1 MRKWTRRQTPLI
13 NHISHITIL
22 IFVWI
27 YYLTCMLSIQI
38 ILWYIL
44 SLYIYNPL
52 ACQALSA
59 ALASGVRRRSLV
71 HMTPLVAGPGK
82 RPLRKS
88 PETVASTASPAT
100 TTSPDP
106 KRLMTESSSSEK
118 ASGCGPPPVRDD
130 VVPTQLFGADGPSP
144 GECLQGC
151 HIYI

>member
-1 MRKWTRRQTPLI
+1 M
-13 NHISHITIL
+13 
-22 IFVWI
+22 
-27 YYLTCMLSIQI
+27 
-38 ILWYIL
+38 
-44 SLYIYNPL
+44 

-130 VVPTQLFGADGPSP
+130 VVLTQLFGADGPSP

-151 HIYI
+151 HIYIFNVYMLIYIYYKENFKNNINVNICVYFMMT

>member
-1 MRKWTRRQTPLI
+1 M
-13 NHISHITIL
+13 
-22 IFVWI
+22 
-27 YYLTCMLSIQI
+27 
-38 ILWYIL
+38 
-44 SLYIYNPL
+44 

-130 VVPTQLFGADGPSP
+130 VVPTQLFGADGPST

-151 HIYI
+151 HIYIYIFNVYVNIYIYIYTKKTSKIILM